1 MVAQAMGNILND
13 DDFRKVFN
21 DASVFFKNYS
31 AQSLKIKLISQSLT
45 TLNGRLDSV
54 THAIT
59 EATKQAERNAKS
71 SADLA
76 NRLNGFTQWLVIAT
90 FVLAVIGRVLLLYPL
105 FHHLLPSF
113 FFILPPLLARRF

>member
-1 MVAQAMGNILND
+1 MANILND

-21 DASVFFKNYS
+21 DASTFFDNYS
-31 AQSLKIKLISQSLT
+31 RQSLNIQSISQSLT

-90 FVLAVIGRVLLLYPL
+90 FVLAVDRPRRALVPL
-105 FHHLLPSF
+105 FPHRPAAVLVHRQPDLSRATVF
-113 FFILPPLLARRF
+113 Y

>member
-31 AQSLKIKLISQSLT
+31 AQSLKIKLISQSLSN
-45 TLNGRLDSV
+45 LNGRLDSV

-76 NRLNGFTQWLVIAT
+76 NRLNGFTQCLVIAT
-90 FVLAVIGRVLLLYPL
+90 FVLAAIGLVQLLYP
-105 FHHLLPSF
+105 FFPHRLPSF
-113 FFILPPLLARRF
+113 LISPSPL

>member
-1 MVAQAMGNILND
+1 MVAQAMANILND

-21 DASVFFKNYS
+21 DASTFFDNYS
-31 AQSLKIKLISQSLT
+31 RQSLNIQSISQSLT
-45 TLNGRLDSV
+45 TINGRLDSV

-90 FVLAVIGRVLLLYPL
+90 FVLAVIGLVQLLYPF
-105 FHHLLPSF
+105 FHHWLPSF
-113 FFILPPLLARRF
+113 LISLPPM

>member
-1 MVAQAMGNILND
+1 MANILND

-21 DASVFFKNYS
+21 DASTFFDNYS
-31 AQSLKIKLISQSLT
+31 RQSLNIQSISQSLT

-90 FVLAVIGRVLLLYPL
+90 FVLAVIPLLQTLFTLFHLLL
-105 FHHLLPSF
+105 SS
-113 FFILPPLLARRF
+113 